1 MDLAFTEEQEML
13 RQTVRE
19 LCAKQSS
26 PDIVRALEKDE
37 RGYSPEFYA
46 QLGRTDLLGLTIPEE
61 YGGAGQTALES
72 IVVYEELGRALAAS
86 PHLGSAVIGAGV
98 LLAGGSDQQKKEWLP
113 KIVSGEAILTPAWLE
128 AGGSC
133 GPDAVHATAKN
144 DRISGEKVMVS
155 FANSATRLIVTAKDG
170 DKIGLFFVEPKD
182 VSLTPVS
189 TIALDAEFNV
199 TLDNAPAERI
209 GDWDAWEDASADALI
224 ALAGYATGG
233 AERALEMAI
242 DYAKEREQF
251 GRKIGSF
258 QGIAHPL
265 ADMATEIQ
273 GGKVLAYE
281 AAWAR
286 AHGKPLGPLAAMAKM
301 YTADVFKRT
310 TKIGQQVF
318 GGVGFTLEIDMQL
331 YFRRAKQLELQW
343 WEPRY
348 LERVIAAAELDADKP
363 FINVY

>member
-1 MDLAFTEEQEML
+1 MDLIFTDEQEMF

-19 LCAKQSS
+19 LCTKHSS
-26 PDIVRALEKDE
+26 PDVVRALENDE
-37 RGYSPEFYA
+37 RGYSTSFFE
-46 QLGRTDLLGLTIPEE
+46 QLVRTDVLGLTVPEE
-61 YGGAGQTALES
+61 YGGAGQTALENV
-72 IVVYEELGRALAAS
+72 VVYEEFGRALAAS
-86 PHLGSAVIGAGV
+86 PHLVSAVIGAGV
-98 LLAGGSDQQKKEWLP
+98 LLAGGSDAQKKEWLP

-128 AGGSC
+128 AGGSN
-133 GPDAVHATAKN
+133 GPDTISTTATN
-144 DRISGEKVMVS
+144 DRITGDKVLVP
-155 FANSATRLIVTAKDG
+155 FANSATGLIVTARDQNG
-170 DKIGLFFVEPKD
+170 VGLFLVEPKD
-182 VSLTPVS
+182 VSLSPVT
-189 TIALDAEFNV
+189 TIALDAEYSV
-199 TLDNAPAERI
+199 ALHDTPAERI
-209 GDWDAWEDASADALI
+209 GDWSAWEEASKDALI

-233 AERALEMAI
+233 AERALDMAI
-242 DYAKEREQF
+242 EYAKEREQF

-258 QGIAHPL
+258 QGLAHPL

-286 AHGKPLGPLAAMAKM
+286 AHHKPLGPLAAMAKM

-310 TKIGQQVF
+310 TKLGQQVF
-318 GGVGFTLEIDMQL
+318 GGIGFTLEIDMQL

-348 LERVIAAAELDADKP
+348 LEQVIAAAELDADKP